1 MKIGNRILDR
11 ARFTA
16 WCIGTAGT
24 FLIVGW
30 LAWLVAERTRPAG
43 VDQVRA
49 ELRRKN
55 LSELRSDSQA
65 ALTSYGWIDPAKG
78 IVRLPVQRAVE
89 LSLQLAQ
96 DPAAARSN
104 LLGRLE
110 KATAKPPEKPSEYE

>member
-1 MKIGNRILDR
+1 MGNRTLDN
-11 ARFTA
+11 ARLAA
-16 WCIGTAGT
+16 WCIGIAGT

-55 LSELRSDSQA
+55 LAELRADNQA
-65 ALTSYGWIDPAKG
+65 ALTSYGWIDPTKG

-89 LSLQLAQ
+89 LSLQLGQ

>member
-1 MKIGNRILDR
+1 MRIGHDTGDT
-11 ARFTA
+11 ARLAA
-16 WCIGTAGT
+16 WCIGVAGT

-43 VDQVRA
+43 VDQARA

-55 LSELRSDSQA
+55 LGELRAANEA
-65 ALTSYGWIDPAKG
+65 ALASYGWLDPTKG

-89 LSLQLAQ
+89 LSLQLWQ
-96 DPAAARSN
+96 DPAAARAE
-104 LLGRLE
+104 LLSRLD